1 MDPGSVGLSLSYA
14 LNITGAM
21 NMLVRMTSEVE
32 TNMVSVERIMEYQVR
47 GMILFLLR
55 RVSWSEILSY
65 ARVMLEFYTSFLS
78 QVCASLENIFSGHN

>member
-32 TNMVSVERIMEYQVR
+32 TNMVSVERITEYQVTSQVKS
-47 GMILFLLR
+47 IIAFFNFLHQNYLA
-55 RVSWSEILSY
+55 ILS
-65 ARVMLEFYTSFLS
+65 FFFTSRYVGCSFR
-78 QVCASLENIFSGHN
+78 ITT